1 VVVAASTEALANHFS
16 VSANR
21 VNVTATEVGRRLRSD
36 ARRLAGNWA
45 IGFQFYAPASKA
57 AAVTAK
63 VDSASSDQ
71 AAFKTTFTTV
81 FKTALSNAGAPKS
94 AIDAVQ
100 VSSISVVV
108 VLPPGAVTSTMTTT
122 MAPVERSTSGAFK
135 TALSMVVMVIAAIK
149 MML

>member
-1 VVVAASTEALANHFS
+1 MHIPGVNESVVVAASTEALANHFS
-16 VSANR
+16 VSANS
-21 VNVTATEVGRRLRSD
+21 VNVTATEVERRLRSD

-45 IGFQFYAPASKA
+45 IGFQFYAPPSKA

-100 VSSISVVV
+100 VSWHLAS
-108 VLPPGAVTSTMTTT
+108 LG
-122 MAPVERSTSGAFK
+122 K
-135 TALSMVVMVIAAIK
+135 C
-149 MML
+149 